1 MFTRWLFLLSR
12 KPLAH
17 ALVRWGF
24 GHLSGILPVR
34 RIVATELAVAF
45 FHPRPTWSPHI
56 LLVPKRAIP
65 SFVALRPDDEVIIA
79 DILRLAAE
87 IVATRASPA
96 APYLLL
102 VNGGAYQD
110 VGQLHFHLTW
120 GPGAMQYVCPG
131 DITGKP
137 LFRNDRVEVLQHPQP
152 ARAVHLLIRTM
163 AADPDLGA
171 VIAAAQRVIQDRRLL
186 PSGFTVALN
195 NRRQQTSRWE
205 CFHLL
210 SGAAT

>member
-1 MFTRWLFLLSR
+1 MLSRWLFLLSR
-12 KPLAH
+12 KPLTH

-34 RIVATELAVAF
+34 RIVTTERVVAF
-45 FHPRPTWSPHI
+45 SHPRPTWSPHV

-65 SFVALRPDDEVIIA
+65 SFVALRPRDYVVVA
-79 DILRLAAE
+79 DILRLSSE

-120 GPGAMQYVCPG
+120 GPGAPQYVCPG
-131 DITGKP
+131 DVPGNP
-137 LFRNDRVEVLQHPQP
+137 MLRNDRVEVVQHPQP
-152 ARAVHLLIRTM
+152 ARATHLVIRPVG
-163 AADPDLGA
+163 AEPDLGA
-171 VIAAAQRVIQDRRLL
+171 VIATAQRVIQDLRLL
-186 PSGFTVALN
+186 PVGFTLALN
-195 NRRQQTSRWE
+195 NGEGAHRRE